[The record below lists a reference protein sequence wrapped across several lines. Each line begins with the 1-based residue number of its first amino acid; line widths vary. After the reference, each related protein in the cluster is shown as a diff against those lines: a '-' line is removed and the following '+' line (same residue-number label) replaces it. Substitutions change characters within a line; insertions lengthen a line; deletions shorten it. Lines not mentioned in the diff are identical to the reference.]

1 MENTMNTATTVRNTQ
16 RVSILAN
23 LLATENLRVMYSAT
37 IPSAAFDLKT
47 RTLLL
52 PMWRVGQSV
61 RDFLV
66 GHEIAHA
73 KYTPQTRWLEAA
85 KEIGGTSEKQ
95 QRVAQDFINVVED
108 ARIERLIKGEFPG
121 LRKDFMEGYK
131 ILHDEM
137 NIFKVKGRDLGTLR
151 LIDRINLYYKI
162 GIHCGVEIP
171 FTAEERKYLDRIT
184 ATRAGEIGFED
195 VVEIAR
201 ELFKREKEEM
211 KDQAG
216 EDSKDQSKQKDQ
228 KKSEKNKG
236 NPNGSDGE
244 GEDQD
249 EEEGTEGTGDADG
262 EESEDGMDGEM
273 DGEESEGN
281 SKGMESDEEGIEAEG
296 DSQGNDGSEGS
307 DGEDIGE
314 SMEDDTDDGESAESQ
329 QLEASETMGA
339 MTSAMANLVDANY
352 DEEAIKINDI
362 DPSKVVV
369 EVADFIKLF
378 DKVEFS
384 PYANG
389 MKGKI
394 VTEVV
399 DQQAQKA
406 FNRVTEE
413 NKKAVDAMCK
423 RFEVKRSAKNFA
435 KQTSAKSGRISPR
448 LLSKYKFAEDIF
460 DRVTIKRDE
469 KNHGIV
475 ILLDWSGSMGIMIG
489 ETVVQLTALLAF
501 CRKCGIPAEVYF
513 FTSNHVPSMNEKF
526 EKENANLPM
535 TKDFNGKMRKMTRE
549 ECVGGMWG
557 ASGVKFDEVNERTA
571 FTDHA
576 CNLPQGT
583 TAKGGNAILQAF
595 SLIKVYDQNMDTKKF
610 AKSIGRLI
618 LLSQMVGGKTIE
630 AEALVAPKC
639 LSLGNTPLDE
649 SILAMRQIIVNFRKS
664 TNTKVTFI
672 NLSDGEGTSVI
683 NKYDSVGRQADTG
696 KKISR
701 VLIDGK
707 TGRRIDVDRDFNMNA
722 HSSMIQLLKDAT
734 GVSVVGIYL
743 NAKSNNRI
751 DYTGVVQRALYSPKY
766 TEGKYGG
773 TNEAGRKFLADLTK
787 QYDDDKFVA
796 LQYGAYDM
804 YFVVEVAD
812 RDRAKREAADA
823 ERKNATLKN
832 QKVAATRNF
841 IAKMKQ
847 EQTNRMFI
855 NRLMDIVA

>member
-23 LLATENLRVMYSAT
+23 LLATENLKVMYSAT

-95 QRVAQDFINVVED
+95 RAVAQDFINVVED

-137 NIFKVKGRDLGTLR
+137 NIFKVKGRDLSTLR

-171 FTAEERKYLDRIT
+171 FTAEERKILDRIT

-228 KKSEKNKG
+228 KKSEKSKG

-249 EEEGTEGTGDADG
+249 EDEGTEGTGDADG

-296 DSQGNDGSEGS
+296 DSQGNDGS

-314 SMEDDTDDGESAESQ
+314 SMKDDTDDGESAESQ

-384 PYANG
+384 PYAYG

-489 ETVVQLTALLAF
+489 ETVVQLTALLTF

-513 FTSNHVPSMNEKF
+513 FTSQHVPSMNEKF
-526 EKENANLPM
+526 EKENPNLPM

-549 ECVGGMWG
+549 EFVGVSWG
-557 ASGVKFDEVNERTA
+557 TSGVKFDEINERTA

-595 SLIKVYDQNMDTKKF
+595 SLIKVYDQNMDNKKF

-618 LLSQMVGGKTIE
+618 LLSQMVGGKQIE

-649 SILAMRQIIVNFRKS
+649 SILAMRQIIVDFRKS

-743 NAKSNNRI
+743 NAKSSNRL
-751 DYTGVVQRALYSPKY
+751 DYTSVVQRALYSPKY

-773 TNEAGRKFLADLTK
+773 MNEAGRKFLADLTK
-787 QYDDDKFVA
+787 QYEDDKFA
-796 LQYGAYDM
+796 AIQYGAYDM

-812 RDRAKREAADA
+812 RERAKRDAEVA